1 MNTEIVSA
9 GKLALEISITI
20 ALAWCIA
27 LKKVPSKISK
37 RAKTL
42 FFIYYTAKNAV
53 LFKLSKKNII
63 LSTTEKVFIYFGKG
77 TANR

>member
-53 LFKLSKKNII
+53 L
-63 LSTTEKVFIYFGKG
+63 
-77 TANR
+77 